1 MGLNSEKFFSILQIE
16 RDGISAMKFETT
28 QMHFLSEV
36 FITVAVVV
44 A

>member
-1 MGLNSEKFFSILQIE
+1 MGLNSEKFVSIIRIE

-36 FITVAVVV
+36 FIADAVVV